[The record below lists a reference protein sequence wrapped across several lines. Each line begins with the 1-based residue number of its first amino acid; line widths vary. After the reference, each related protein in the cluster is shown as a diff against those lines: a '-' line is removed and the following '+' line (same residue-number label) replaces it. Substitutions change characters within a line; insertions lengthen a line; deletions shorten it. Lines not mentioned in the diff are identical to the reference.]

1 MADMRERERER
12 EREEKHARQV
22 ILSKVVPDNL
32 TKLGR
37 VFSHSKLTLAK
48 RTYVEWKYF

>member
-1 MADMRERERER
+1 MKLSRFENHNSGRHERERERER

-37 VFSHSKLTLAK
+37 VLT
-48 RTYVEWKYF
+48 